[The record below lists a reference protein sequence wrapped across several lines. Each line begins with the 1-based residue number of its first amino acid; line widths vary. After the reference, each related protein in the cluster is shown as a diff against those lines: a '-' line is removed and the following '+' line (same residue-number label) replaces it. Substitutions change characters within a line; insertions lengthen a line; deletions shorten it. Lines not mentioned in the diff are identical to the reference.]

1 MLGQSD
7 CTAEGKVTRLR
18 PREQHPKPGLRRV
31 CQCQRQEEKPWAAVA
46 QHEFFYLTDLAT
58 FLENDL
64 LPFLPV

>member
-7 CTAEGKVTRLR
+7 CTAEGKVTLLR

-31 CQCQRQEEKPWAAVA
+31 CQCQRQEEKPWAAAA
-46 QHEFFYLTDLAT
+46 QHELLTVLAT

-64 LPFLPV
+64 WPFLPV